1 MAVGIK
7 LYGGTGR
14 KEWQISKVSKIM
26 EKQNGKTPAESGVE
40 SRYLVMPHQVN
51 PQGTV
56 FGGVI
61 MAWIDMVA
69 AMAAQRHCGKEVV
82 TASIDSL
89 SFREPIYVGDH
100 VVLKALV
107 NYVGRTSMEVGVR
120 VTREDPA
127 SNRSII
133 ATTAHLTFVA
143 LDENKKP
150 VPVGPIMPQSDDE
163 KRRHQNAQVRV
174 KARRELLAKIR

>member
-1 MAVGIK
+1 MVVNIVK
-7 LYGGTGR
+7 
-14 KEWQISKVSKIM
+14 KQKV
-26 EKQNGKTPAESGVE
+26 KTPAQSAVE
-40 SRYLVMPHQVN
+40 SRYLIMPHQAN
-51 PQGTV
+51 PQGTA

-61 MAWIDMVA
+61 IALIDMVA
-69 AMAAQRHCGKEVV
+69 SMAAQRHCGKEVV

-89 SFREPIYVGDH
+89 SFKEPIYIGDH

-120 VTREDPA
+120 VVREDPA
-127 SNRSII
+127 TNRKII

-150 VPVGPIMPQSDDE
+150 TPVAPIVPQTDEE
-163 KRRHQNAQVRV
+163 KRRYQNAQIRV
-174 KARRELLAKIR
+174 KNRKELRAKIR